1 MFIKKLDKLATKIKI
16 TEESKIIPIIERPK
30 DFGKVLSFLRS
41 RKPEKNHQYHNQ
53 SGPQGTKWMWTI
65 GTPDL
70 E

>member
-1 MFIKKLDKLATKIKI
+1 MKKLDKLAIKMKMR
-16 TEESKIIPIIERPK
+16 EESEIIPIIERPK

-41 RKPEKNHQYHNQ
+41 LKPERKHQYHNE
-53 SGPQGTKWMWTI
+53 SGPQGTKWMWTT